1 MAVEDGAVIGHLLG
15 RSTSRRSSPSSN
27 NSNCNKDDFITT
39 ALRLY
44 ESERRSRTTL
54 NVSGAISNRT
64 FYHMHDGAQQE
75 ARDEEMRTF
84 EFKDGRSKW
93 VWLDSGYQRDLLGHD
108 AVRSAD
114 AAFERMRE
122 EDAKQDQAPLGG
134 AGLRSVI

>member
-1 MAVEDGAVIGHLLG
+1 MAVEDGAVLGHLLG
-15 RSTSRRSSPSSN
+15 LTASHASN
-27 NSNCNKDDFITT
+27 SDNEDFITT

-44 ESERRSRTTL
+44 ESERKSRTSL

-64 FYHMHDGAQQE
+64 FYHMHDGAAQE
-75 ARDEEMRTF
+75 ARDAEMRAF

-114 AAFERMRE
+114 AAFVRMSE
-122 EDAKQDQAPLGG
+122 GDAVLQDRAALGG

>member
-1 MAVEDGAVIGHLLG
+1 MAVEDGAVLGHLLG
-15 RSTSRRSSPSSN
+15 LSASHASSFSNSN
-27 NSNCNKDDFITT
+27 NDDFITT

-44 ESERRSRTTL
+44 ESERKSRTTL

-64 FYHMHDGAQQE
+64 FYHMHDGVAQE
-75 ARDEEMRTF
+75 ERDAEMRAF

-108 AVRSAD
+108 AVKSAD
-114 AAFERMRE
+114 AAFVRMSE
-122 EDAKQDQAPLGG
+122 GNAVQQDRASLGG

>member
-1 MAVEDGAVIGHLLG
+1 MAVEDGAVLGHLLG
-15 RSTSRRSSPSSN
+15 RSASRRSSPSS

-114 AAFERMRE
+114 AAFEGMRA
-122 EDAKQDQAPLGG
+122 EDADQDRAPLGG